1 MLYELKLM
9 KGEKRQ
15 KKKAKGKERGEPT
28 VGRRGEKNKKQL
40 DRFYV
45 TYNSDFTQHHIQNSL
60 KNLTG

>member
-28 VGRRGEKNKKQL
+28 VGRRGEKKQKA
-40 DRFYV
+40 
-45 TYNSDFTQHHIQNSL
+45 T
-60 KNLTG
+60 